1 MQEYLGTHEQ
11 AAMDFTPVFYVL
23 AGVVA
28 VIGLAL
34 LCVMNYQPY

>member
-1 MQEYLGTHEQ
+1 MQDYLADDTT
-11 AAMDFTPVFYVL
+11 MDFTPVFYVL

-28 VIGLAL
+28 AIGLAL

>member
-1 MQEYLGTHEQ
+1 MQDYLADDTTY
-11 AAMDFTPVFYVL
+11 DYTPMLYVL

-34 LCVMNYQPY
+34 LCVMNYTPY